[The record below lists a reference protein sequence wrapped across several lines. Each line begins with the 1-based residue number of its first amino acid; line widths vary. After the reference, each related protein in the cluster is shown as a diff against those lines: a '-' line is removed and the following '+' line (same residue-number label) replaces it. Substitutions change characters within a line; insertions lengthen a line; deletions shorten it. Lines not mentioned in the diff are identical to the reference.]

1 MTLLKMMTV
10 LAIWTMS
17 TGTGNGTILTLTPLM
32 DMALNGEQRIRP
44 GSLGYTLPSNL
55 EVHLGEEIEDIYVSK
70 ELRRMNKAYVFKV
83 LTS

>member
-1 MTLLKMMTV
+1 MTLSKMMTV

-32 DMALNGEQRIRP
+32 DMALNGEQRISP

-55 EVHLGEEIEDIYVSK
+55 EVHLGEEIEDIYVSRR
-70 ELRRMNKAYVFKV
+70 LRRRNKAYLFEV
-83 LTS
+83 LIS